1 MAIAVPPVV
10 DIRGLTKRFLS
21 TLALDH
27 VDLTIGRG
35 EVHALVGEN
44 GAGKSTLIKILA
56 GIHQPDHGEI
66 RIDGQV
72 VHPHAEAVAISFVHQ
87 DLGLVNDMSIGENVA
102 LVAGFPRVG
111 GLISWRRVWEQA
123 EQIYA
128 AAGVEPP
135 DPRAPV
141 GTLGAS
147 NKAVLGIVRALS
159 RNARIVVL
167 DEPTASL
174 PGPDAQHLFE
184 VLRRLRASGASIL
197 YVSHRLHELFGLV
210 DRVTTLRDGRRV
222 RSAPIDELT
231 AEDIVRDM
239 LGRDLELHNVVAGPA
254 EDRPA
259 VLEVVDLLAGSQG
272 PLSFAAAAGE
282 VVGLAGLRGAGHEA
296 IGRAIFGD
304 VWQRGG
310 MIRLDGKEVPPDLS
324 IAERMTRGV
333 ALLAGDRLGESAL
346 AGMSLRE
353 NMFPNAANA
362 VGGLFTPIW
371 RDKEEARVRIM
382 LDRLDIR
389 PRDGGALIEW
399 LSGGNQ
405 QKVFVGRWLA
415 TKARL
420 YIMEEPTAGVD
431 IGAKALIHR
440 ILREIAA
447 QGAAVLVISSDFE
460 EIVALCDR
468 AIVMVRGTIAAELS
482 GGALTQDALITRS
495 SRGAAP
501 ASRAD

>member
-1 MAIAVPPVV
+1 MATQAPPAV

-21 TLALDH
+21 TLALDQ

-35 EVHALVGEN
+35 EIHALVGEN

-56 GIHQPDHGEI
+56 GIHQPDQGEI

-72 VHPHAEAVAISFVHQ
+72 VHPHAGSVPIAFVHQ
-87 DLGLVNDMSIGENVA
+87 DLGLVNEMSIGENVA

-123 EQIYA
+123 ERIYA
-128 AAGVEPP
+128 AMGIDAP

-147 NKAVLGIVRALS
+147 SKAVLGIVRALS

-174 PGPDAQHLFE
+174 PGPDALHLFE
-184 VLRRLRASGASIL
+184 VLRRLRESGASIL
-197 YVSHRLHELFGLV
+197 YVSHRLHELFGLA

-222 RSAPIDELT
+222 RSAPIDQLT

-239 LGRDLELHNVVAGPA
+239 LGRKLELHHVASTSAG
-254 EDRPA
+254 DRPA
-259 VLEVVDLLAGSQG
+259 VVEVVNLVAGGQG
-272 PLSFAAAAGE
+272 PLSFSIAPGE
-282 VVGLAGLRGAGHEA
+282 VVGLAGLRGGGHEA
-296 IGRAIFGD
+296 IGRAIFGA
-304 VWQRGG
+304 VRQQGG
-310 MIRLDGKEVPPDLS
+310 TIRLDGKPLPPDLS
-324 IAERMTRGV
+324 IADRILRGV

-346 AGMSLRE
+346 GGMSLRE
-353 NMFPNAANA
+353 NMFPNVANIG
-362 VGGLFTPIW
+362 GGLFMPIW
-371 RDKEEARVRIM
+371 RDKELARTQAM
-382 LDRLDIR
+382 LDRFDVR

-415 TKARL
+415 TDARL

-440 ILREIAA
+440 TLREIAA

-460 EIVALCDR
+460 ETAALCDR
-468 AIVMVRGTIAAELS
+468 ALVMVRGAIAAELS
-482 GGALTQDALITRS
+482 GNALTQDALITRS
-495 SRGAAP
+495 SLGAGAVSH
-501 ASRAD
+501 AG